1 VVIVVSLDISNA
13 FNTLPWDR
21 IGEAL
26 QRHGVPL
33 YLRKV
38 LRDYLSGR
46 SLEYRGDDGALI
58 TRGVCRGVPQRS
70 VLGPHLW
77 NLGYNAVLTRAVLPP
92 DCEVFCYADDTLVIA
107 AGDGWRE
114 ALSRAD
120 EALATVSHIG
130 NLGLKV
136 TPQKTEAMCCG
147 LRGAPPQPTNVMVSG
162 VPVPVGSGMKY
173 LGLTLDSDWS
183 FVPHFEQLAPRVE
196 RVANALSRL
205 LPNIRGPSAGVCRLF
220 ANVVQ
225 STALY
230 AAPMWAAE
238 MRATP
243 YIQTLVHRA
252 QRRVVQ
258 RIVRGYR
265 TTSFVAATVLTG
277 IPPLE
282 LLAEMYANIY
292 RCKRELQEANPNAPP
307 RAERELRLQERRLML

>member
-1 VVIVVSLDISNA
+1 VQESRVVIVVSLDISNA
-13 FNTLPWDR
+13 FNTLSWNR

-46 SLEYRGDDGALI
+46 SLEYRGDDGALV
-58 TRGVCRGVPQRS
+58 TREVYRGVPQGS

-92 DCEVFCYADDTLVIA
+92 GCEMFCYANDTLVIA

-120 EALATVSHIG
+120 EALATVVRHIG

-136 TPQKTEAMCCG
+136 APQKTEAMCCG

-162 VPVPVGSGMKY
+162 VPVPMGSGMKY

-196 RVANALSRL
+196 RAANALSRL
-205 LPNIRGPSAGVCRLF
+205 LPNIGGPSVGVRRLF

-225 STALY
+225 SIALY
-230 AAPMWAAE
+230 AAPVSAAE

-243 YIQTLVHRA
+243 
-252 QRRVVQ
+252 
-258 RIVRGYR
+258 
-265 TTSFVAATVLTG
+265 
-277 IPPLE
+277 
-282 LLAEMYANIY
+282 IY
-292 RCKRELQEANPNAPP
+292 RRLST
-307 RAERELRLQERRLML
+307 ERKGGWPST